1 VKPRHLT
8 TCVEI
13 ERGDTLLD
21 IDVEY
26 TATPFVSATYW
37 QPAEG
42 GEVEIVAVTHGGAPF
57 DLTDAEEDMV
67 YTLCERHYVEHQG
80 DDATD
85 YAEYRYDQMRDE
97 QMVSAWEAGR

>member
-1 VKPRHLT
+1 MKPRTLFT
-8 TCVEI
+8 SMEI

-26 TATPFVSATYW
+26 TATPFVAATYW

-42 GEVEIVAVTHGGAPF
+42 GDVELVAVTHNGAPF
-57 DLTDAEEDMV
+57 ALTDAEEDAA
-67 YTLCERHYVEHQG
+67 YAFCERHYVEHQG

-97 QMVSAWEAGR
+97 QMMSAWGAES